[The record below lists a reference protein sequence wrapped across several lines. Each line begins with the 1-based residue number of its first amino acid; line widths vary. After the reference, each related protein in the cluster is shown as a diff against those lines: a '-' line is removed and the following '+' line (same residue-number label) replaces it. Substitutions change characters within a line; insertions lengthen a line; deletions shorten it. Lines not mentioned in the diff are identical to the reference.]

1 MNNFKQLSARI
12 LSCTLLC
19 FTAFTFVPQVTYAA
33 PQVNVRVY
41 SSLPENDNSAHYI
54 WYASFKENLE
64 KRVKNKVKFSY
75 FPNAMLGK
83 EADAAQQVKIG
94 AIDIMIS
101 GTSIWS
107 TIVPEIGILDSGYLF
122 NDMDHVGRS
131 LDGDAGNKLASIMQ
145 SKANIK
151 VLGFGYSLG
160 ARNIYTK
167 KIVNQ
172 PEDLNSL
179 KIRALPVPN
188 FLETIKSMGAVPIP
202 MPGGEVYSGLQMGV
216 IDGVEHDA
224 PTVLTSKYYE
234 QTKNAILSQHIYNPI
249 VAVMNKNSFERLPTE
264 LKDDFIAAA
273 KEATIY
279 ERSLSASSEQ
289 KAIDELKLLGVNFVV
304 VDRAYYKEK
313 TKHVHED
320 FVKKHPQTKEIVEY
334 IQSIE

>member
-1 MNNFKQLSARI
+1 MTKLKRLSVTKKALSTVLLCLSAI
-12 LSCTLLC
+12 
-19 FTAFTFVPQVTYAA
+19 AFTSGSYAA
-33 PQVNVRVY
+33 PKVNLRVY
-41 SSLPENDNSAHYI
+41 SSLPENENSAHYI

-64 KRVKNKVKFSY
+64 KRVGDKVKFNY

-83 EADAAQQVKIG
+83 EADATQQVKIG

-107 TIVPEIGILDSGYLF
+107 TLVPEIGILDSGYLF

-131 LDGDAGNKLASIMQ
+131 LDGNAGERLSAIMQ
-145 SKANIK
+145 KKANIQI
-151 VLGFGYSLG
+151 LGFGYSLG

-167 KIVNQ
+167 KPVNQ
-172 PEDLNSL
+172 PEDLNSM

-234 QTKNAILSQHIYNPI
+234 LTKHAMLSQHIFNPI
-249 VAVMNKNSFERLPTE
+249 IAVMNKRSFDRIPAD
-264 LKDDFIAAA
+264 LKDDFLAAA
-273 KEATIY
+273 KEATLY
-279 ERSLSASSEQ
+279 ERSLSAISEQ
-289 KAIDELKLLGVNFVV
+289 KAIDELKSLGVNFVV
-304 VDRAYYKEK
+304 VDREYYKAK

-320 FVKKHPQTKEIVEY
+320 FIKKHPQTK
-334 IQSIE
+334 